1 MYYPLTS
8 IQDADLLERNIH
20 IAKSNPKA
28 RTSYARL
35 TYDGLNKYLH
45 RLIMERVLGRKLSRS
60 EKVDHINGDGLDN
73 RRSNLRVVT
82 HAENLTNRS
91 GWKKSSSKYK
101 GVTWFKRDS
110 KWQAKICPKGKTIHL
125 GYFDSEIDAAKAYN
139 EAAKIYFNSACKLN
153 EV

>member
-82 HAENLTNRS
+82 HAENLTNRGS
-91 GWKKSSSKYK
+91 CANTSSKFK
-101 GVTWFKRDS
+101 GVSWFKRDN
-110 KWQAKICPKGKTIHL
+110 KWRSQIQVDGKGVHL
-125 GYFDSEIDAAKAYN
+125 GYFESEVDAAKAYN
-139 EAAKIYFNSACKLN
+139 KAAKIYFNSACKLN